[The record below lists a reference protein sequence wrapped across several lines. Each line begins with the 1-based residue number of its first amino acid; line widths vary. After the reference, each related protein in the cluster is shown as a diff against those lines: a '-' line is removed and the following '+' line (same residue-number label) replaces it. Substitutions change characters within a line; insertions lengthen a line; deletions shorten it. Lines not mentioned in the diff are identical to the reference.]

1 MNVTNQ
7 PEPSRW
13 RRHFWGLRPYN
24 RHSLILS
31 VAGLCYMLTGAT
43 YISAAPTPARKAALA
58 VALRWFPI
66 EIWGMIFVIVG
77 LLVVISSRW
86 PRVSDSWGYALLTGL
101 SAGWSATYAAGVIF
115 EHAPIGNFTA
125 VLQWALLA
133 FLWWAVGGLVSPDK
147 TIVVVIDDERR
158 GDS

>member
-1 MNVTNQ
+1 MSPGRIKFKRPHLGWRYHLFNV
-7 PEPSRW
+7 
-13 RRHFWGLRPYN
+13 RPYN

-115 EHAPIGNFTA
+115 EACANWQLYRGTAMGVASVLVVGCWRIG
-125 VLQWALLA
+125 Q
-133 FLWWAVGGLVSPDK
+133 P
-147 TIVVVIDDERR
+147 R
-158 GDS
+158 